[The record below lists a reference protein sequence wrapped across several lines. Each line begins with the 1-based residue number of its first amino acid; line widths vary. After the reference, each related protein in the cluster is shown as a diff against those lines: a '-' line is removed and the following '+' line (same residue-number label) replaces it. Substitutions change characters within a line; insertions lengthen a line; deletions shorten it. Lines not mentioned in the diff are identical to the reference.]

1 MKTGIFGGSFNPIHK
16 GHIHLAESV
25 LKELGLDRLIFVPSK
40 KSPHRSSSEYASETD
55 RFEMLRLATEYNKSF
70 EVSDYE
76 FSQERTSYTVYT
88 IRHFKELYPDD
99 EFYLLIGSDMLLT
112 FDEWYCFEEIMKNAS
127 IVCVSRNEGD
137 YPQLASKAQQLLEY
151 GNVKICTTAP
161 YPVSST
167 EIREKI
173 RKNLNWYCYLDK
185 NVVQYI
191 RLGKLYL

>member
-1 MKTGIFGGSFNPIHK
+1 
-16 GHIHLAESV
+16 
-25 LKELGLDRLIFVPSK
+25 
-40 KSPHRSSSEYASETD
+40 
-55 RFEMLRLATEYNKSF
+55 MLRLATEYNKSF